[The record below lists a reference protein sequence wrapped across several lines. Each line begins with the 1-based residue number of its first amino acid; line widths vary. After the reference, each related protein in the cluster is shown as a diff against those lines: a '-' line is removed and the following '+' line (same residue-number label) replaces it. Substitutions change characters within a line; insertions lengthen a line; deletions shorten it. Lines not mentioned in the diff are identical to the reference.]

1 MDVAADQPTVK
12 EMLVRMDD
20 GWSAFWTRVQ
30 ALPVEL
36 LDARLGEDAWTRK
49 QMLAHITTWHDL
61 TIDRLGQFAETGEP
75 VELDEDGDVINARA
89 ARGAIGRTT
98 GEILLSVEESYRR
111 LRREVARLSNEQLAA
126 HDSWAAAVISGNTDR
141 HYAEHAVDLD
151 ARVRLA

>member
-12 EMLVRMDD
+12 EMLARMDD
-20 GWSAFWTRVQ
+20 GWTAFWKAVH
-30 ALPVEL
+30 ALPIEL

-49 QMLAHITTWHDL
+49 QMLAHIATWHDL
-61 TIDRLGQFAETGEP
+61 TVDRLGQFAETGEP
-75 VELDEDGDVINARA
+75 VELDEDDDVINARA

-98 GEILLSVEESYRR
+98 GEILLAVEESYRR

-126 HDSWAAAVISGNTDR
+126 HDSWAAGVISGNTDH

-151 ARVRLA
+151 ARIRVT

>member
-12 EMLVRMDD
+12 EMLARMDD
-20 GWSAFWTRVQ
+20 AWGGFSRRVH

-49 QMLAHITTWHDL
+49 QMLAHIATWHDL
-61 TIDRLGQFAETGEP
+61 TIDRLAEFAETGEP
-75 VELDEDGDVINARA
+75 AELDEEDDAINARA

-98 GEILLSVEESYRR
+98 GEVLLALDESYRR
-111 LRREVARLSNEQLAA
+111 LRREVARLANEQLAA
-126 HDSWAAAVISGNTDR
+126 HDSWAAAVISANTDR

-151 ARVRLA
+151 ARIRLT